1 MGLDQYLCRTSKKN
15 FDAIIE
21 AKKLRDEFNSRFEKL
36 YDEKYK
42 AKFDALPKD
51 EYGYVYQ
58 ENLTEEQKVVLSD
71 LQNQYWADARAIA
84 SEMNIRLD
92 EFGEPIADEVSVDE
106 IGYWRK
112 DWELHD
118 YIISNFW
125 EDKENDNVVNIPLTK
140 ENVEQIIKWC
150 SSGDNSMYNDYTEET
165 FKEALNAIKQGDVIY
180 YHPWY

>member
-21 AKKLRDEFNSRFEKL
+21 AKKLRDEFNSWFEKL

-92 EFGEPIADEVSVDE
+92 EFGEPIAD
-106 IGYWRK
+106 
-112 DWELHD
+112 
-118 YIISNFW
+118 
-125 EDKENDNVVNIPLTK
+125 
-140 ENVEQIIKWC
+140 
-150 SSGDNSMYNDYTEET
+150 
-165 FKEALNAIKQGDVIY
+165 
-180 YHPWY
+180 

>member
-51 EYGYVYQ
+51 KYGYVYQ

-92 EFGEPIADEVSVDE
+92 ELGEPIADEVSVDE

-112 DWELHD
+112 DWELHN
-118 YIISNFW
+118 YIIANFW
-125 EDKENDNVVNIPLTK
+125 EDKEN
-140 ENVEQIIKWC
+140 VEQIIMWC
-150 SSGDNSMYNDYTEET
+150 SSGDNSMYNDYTEKT
-165 FKEALNAIKQGDVIY
+165 FKEALNAIEQGDVIY